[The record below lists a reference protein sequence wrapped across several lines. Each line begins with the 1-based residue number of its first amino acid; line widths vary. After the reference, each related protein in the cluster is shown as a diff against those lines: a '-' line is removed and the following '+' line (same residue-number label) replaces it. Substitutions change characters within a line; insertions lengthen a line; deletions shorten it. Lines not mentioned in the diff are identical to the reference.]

1 MWRSAPSLVAVGATL
16 GGLELSRRRRD
27 AAAAAAPQSLWCWG
41 RCVPSSTSSTDSSA
55 AATTTAGA
63 AATTLNNGGDVADV
77 AQASNMRSRKRSP
90 VDVRFWSEQGRGVI
104 AMSFGV
110 AHGAALDDAGEL
122 WAWNVEDREPIK
134 LAAAPSRWLGLARG
148 RYTSLAC
155 SGNGLYAV
163 TSSGA
168 LLHWSSVAVPD
179 AAPTR
184 ACSTAA
190 ASGTPAP
197 PSPVRLGGALAAV
210 SATAVAASES
220 HVLVTAKDGALF
232 AFGANERGQLGIGIG
247 SEGSQEGGTSDSVGG
262 SGGCVEKLAAE
273 EAARVALPAGA
284 RVVGAAC
291 GHGHSVA
298 VLDDG
303 SAFAWGDDRH
313 LQLGLRDDSIKA
325 LRRGATHASRP
336 AAVSGPWLADGRDGR
351 VRAVAAGGGGTEG
364 GHTAFLV
371 ETTRGDE
378 LYTCGYGRWGA
389 LGARAFSHIAGLRPV
404 TTLASLREYDEALG
418 RVVPLRI
425 LGVACGDAHTAAV
438 LSSGNVFTW
447 GWNDGGQLGDGGKAA
462 THTPVML
469 KAPAE
474 FRLSRFAHVAC
485 GPAST
490 AAWS

>member
-1 MWRSAPSLVAVGATL
+1 M
-16 GGLELSRRRRD
+16 
-27 AAAAAAPQSLWCWG
+27 
-41 RCVPSSTSSTDSSA
+41 
-55 AATTTAGA
+55 
-63 AATTLNNGGDVADV
+63 LNNGGDVADV
-77 AQASNMRSRKRSP
+77 AQANNMRSRKRSP

-210 SATAVAASES
+210 SATAVAAS
-220 HVLVTAKDGALF
+220 D
-232 AFGANERGQLGIGIG
+232 
-247 SEGSQEGGTSDSVGG
+247 
-262 SGGCVEKLAAE
+262 
-273 EAARVALPAGA
+273 
-284 RVVGAAC
+284 
-291 GHGHSVA
+291 VA